1 MKYFKLFSILIV
13 ITTCHQFVLA
23 DKPPQIFFP
32 DLVFE
37 DSRTQNQFT
46 VDWYTQQLTALAEPS
61 LFEAS
66 KDKKLHCYRFLWLRT
81 FDHPIAL
88 RLIVD
93 PEGTGLMYV
102 KVADGAGGYEPGKLI
117 TNDSVAVTKQ
127 NVDKFLLRLNKMQF
141 WKLPTREK
149 TEVAE
154 DGTITISTDG
164 AQWILEAVR
173 DGQYHVVDRHS
184 PEKDNYRE
192 AALFL
197 IDLAHLKIKNVY

>member
-1 MKYFKLFSILIV
+1 MKYFKPFYILVV
-13 ITTCHQFVLA
+13 IIIAHQFVLA
-23 DKPPQIFFP
+23 EEPPQIFFP
-32 DLVFE
+32 D
-37 DSRTQNQFT
+37 SANQNQFT
-46 VDWYTQQLTALAEPS
+46 VEWYSQHLIALEEPS

-66 KDKKLHCYRFLWLRT
+66 KDKTLHCYRFLWLRT

-93 PEGTGLMYV
+93 PEGTGLIYV

-117 TNDSVAVTKQ
+117 TNESVPVTKQ

-141 WKLPTREK
+141 WNLATRESTK
-149 TEVAE
+149 GT
-154 DGTITISTDG
+154 DGRITISTDG

-173 DGQYHVVDRHS
+173 DGQYHIVDRHS
-184 PEKDNYRE
+184 PEKGSYRE

-197 IDLAHLKIKNVY
+197 IDLAHLKIKEVY